1 MSRTDALSA
10 KLRPQLQVVRQR
22 WQQLSP
28 RERMLLQAGGGVLLL
43 ALLWLLAIAPA
54 LQTLREAP
62 QRKADLDRQLIQ
74 MRHLQEQAHALQQL
88 PRVNPAT
95 REQLLTELSLRLLGP
110 DSISVQAGQAQI
122 QLRNVPPAALAEW
135 LMQTRLLAHVLPQQ
149 AQLQRSATGWNGSL
163 IVPLPAQEAAR

>member
-28 RERMLLQAGGGVLLL
+28 RERMLLQVGGGVLLL

-74 MRHLQEQAHALQQL
+74 MRHLQEQARALQQL
-88 PRVNPAT
+88 PRISPAT

-110 DSISVQAGQAQI
+110 DSVQVQGGQAHI

-135 LMQTRLLAHVLPQQ
+135 LIQTRQLAQVLPQQ
-149 AQLQRSATGWNGSL
+149 AQLQRSATGWNGTL
-163 IVPLPAQEAAR
+163 VVLLPAQEATR